1 MDECFDLLYEGRAA
15 LDTSTIDCSKDVFK
29 AFAMPHT
36 PFDLS
41 LEDRQHLEH
50 YKDQMPPNYGK
61 YLGRLGQIAELAAVR
76 DTLAAAETGTAAN
89 EILKSLGLLTHMD
102 DNCQGMSEA
111 GKKRYIM
118 NAVDSV
124 LESFLQAVGSMK
136 DRKTGVVEFLRK
148 LDGVCVEAKSDNI
161 QDWVLRSMGVAG
173 PARSEEKH
181 DLAYSATAEFNA
193 LADEV
198 KAPFREEARKACEA
212 QVRADCEK
220 EGVTDPETVESRIQ
234 SKVEMILLEKDD
246 EIAPLIR
253 QKLETEGRLALYE
266 NLAGAKRPLTQITKD
281 AGTGKWT
288 VRTFTD
294 EKGAPIMKPVS
305 AYDIDRNF
313 SRLVDM
319 YMEDAISMGMVENK
333 TVKTD
338 QMKVGD
344 RMDRHAKGVTDLASK
359 INRGSDK
366 GLKDFAKV
374 VNGMLR
380 FKIDIPEEEFV
391 AAVKSAIVEVASLKK
406 DDSEEETKRLFGNYM
421 NNFAD
426 GSYADHV
433 NDIGRLA
440 NLVARRVE
448 DVKAGK
454 DARGKN
460 LDVKAAHCAQMLKL
474 SYPDMVVDTK
484 KAQAAIETT
493 LRKMIELADQNLRN
507 AGTHLKK
514 LMYNGRFFTDRLD
527 YDIAHRAAGKAEI
540 DLLANLRLV
549 LQCVKHYGGIDPATF
564 FHKPGEEVQA

>member
-1 MDECFDLLYEGRAA
+1 
-15 LDTSTIDCSKDVFK
+15 
-29 AFAMPHT
+29 
-36 PFDLS
+36 
-41 LEDRQHLEH
+41 
-50 YKDQMPPNYGK
+50 
-61 YLGRLGQIAELAAVR
+61 
-76 DTLAAAETGTAAN
+76 
-89 EILKSLGLLTHMD
+89 
-102 DNCQGMSEA
+102 
-111 GKKRYIM
+111 
-118 NAVDSV
+118 
-124 LESFLQAVGSMK
+124 
-136 DRKTGVVEFLRK
+136 
-148 LDGVCVEAKSDNI
+148 
-161 QDWVLRSMGVAG
+161 MGVAG

-198 KAPFREEARKACEA
+198 KAPFREEARKTCEA

-220 EGVTDPETVESRIQ
+220 AGVTDPETVESRIQ

-266 NLAGAKRPLTQITKD
+266 NLAGARRPLTQIFKKGDT
-281 AGTGKWT
+281 WT

-319 YMEDAISMGMVENK
+319 YMEDAISMGMVENT

-366 GLKDFAKV
+366 GLKDFAKI

-391 AAVKSAIVEVASLKK
+391 AAVKSVIVEVASLKK
-406 DDSEEETKRLFGNYM
+406 DDSEAETQRLFGNYM

-426 GSYADHV
+426 GSYAD
-433 NDIGRLA
+433 
-440 NLVARRVE
+440 
-448 DVKAGK
+448 
-454 DARGKN
+454 
-460 LDVKAAHCAQMLKL
+460 
-474 SYPDMVVDTK
+474 
-484 KAQAAIETT
+484 
-493 LRKMIELADQNLRN
+493 
-507 AGTHLKK
+507 
-514 LMYNGRFFTDRLD
+514 
-527 YDIAHRAAGKAEI
+527 
-540 DLLANLRLV
+540 
-549 LQCVKHYGGIDPATF
+549 
-564 FHKPGEEVQA
+564 